1 MPISQLKG
9 IGISH
14 ETTIHITIPIIRM
27 IIPLFTNPKY
37 IWPSPESITAR
48 IIVKPRFFTNICTT
62 IKLLNRLSKKLGKDK
77 TDKALSN

>member
-1 MPISQLKG
+1 
-9 IGISH
+9 
-14 ETTIHITIPIIRM
+14 M

-62 IKLLNRLSKKLGKDK
+62 IKLLNRLSKKLGKGK
-77 TDKALSN
+77 TDKAFIQLEIHGRYDKDNRI